1 MNYGEI
7 KKTDIANGVGVR
19 VSLFVSGCRHHCQNC
34 FNEDTWDFNFGR
46 PFDEAAQK
54 EVIDALSKPFI
65 AGLTLIG
72 GEPFEAE
79 NQKPLLDF
87 VKKVKSIYKNKNI
100 WCYSGFTFEEIMG
113 ESRASG
119 PTAKE
124 LISYID
130 VLVDGRFVE
139 NLKDISLKFR
149 GSSNQ
154 RIIDIKETLKQ
165 GKIVELKL

>member
-1 MNYGEI
+1 MELELGYRFLYLAAGTI
-7 KKTDIANGVGVR
+7 AKTALMRIRGTLILE
-19 VSLFVSGCRHHCQNC
+19 SPLM
-34 FNEDTWDFNFGR
+34 
-46 PFDEAAQK
+46 K

-87 VKKVKSIYKNKNI
+87 VKKVRSIYENKNI
-100 WCYSGFTFEEIMG
+100 WCYSGFTFDEIMG
-113 ESRASG
+113 KSRASG

-165 GKIVELKL
+165 RKIVELKL